1 MFNLLICIEND
12 DWNIHGKTHGTTSFP
27 ISRFLENTP
36 REISKQLKPINDFS
50 LKFIEN
56 LPALF
61 MTELFSRGKSDGG
74 YDELIK
80 LCIGRIINPRVNDGD
95 IEFEFSV
102 ERNFGEIKL
111 GRDEQKKYREILEA
125 GSFGLTRT
133 HWAIKDK
140 KLSDI
145 LAELGLG
152 DNYSTPDLDDEQ
164 RRLSSSPRE
173 NIKTIESIEEFLSTV
188 LSLDISKNNEV
199 FYRGH
204 ASKDFDLEPSLFRKN
219 EQGQFKYFHNEDVM
233 IRELLTVQP
242 VEFQPDRFMLDKL
255 VRMQHYGLPTRL
267 LDVTSNPLI
276 ALYFS
281 CSEIVKD
288 KDGNELDGQV
298 IIMETPKSEI
308 KFYDSDTVSCLS
320 HLALLSADQK
330 SKLQIEKMKCDQD
343 QSVVN
348 FNSCEVCSQLVHL
361 IKDEKS
367 YFKNI
372 IRPQDLNKILFVRG
386 RISNE
391 RISSQSGAFLIFG
404 NDAILPETGHS
415 TLKITK
421 INIKNKLKIMSQL
434 NVLNIN
440 ESTIYPGIEK
450 AAKEIAKKYCLLS
463 A

>member
-1 MFNLLICIEND
+1 
-12 DWNIHGKTHGTTSFP
+12 
-27 ISRFLENTP
+27 
-36 REISKQLKPINDFS
+36 
-50 LKFIEN
+50 
-56 LPALF
+56 
-61 MTELFSRGKSDGG
+61 MTELFSRDNDNGG

-80 LCIGRIINPRVNDGD
+80 ICTGKIISPRINDGD
-95 IEFEFSV
+95 IEFEFLV
-102 ERNFGEIKL
+102 EENFGEIEL
-111 GRDEQKKYREILEA
+111 NRDKQKQYREILEA

-133 HWAIKDK
+133 HWAIKNK
-140 KLSDI
+140 RLSDI
-145 LAELGLG
+145 LLELGLG
-152 DNYSTPDLDDEQ
+152 NNSSTTDLEDDQNGVHFLPE
-164 RRLSSSPRE
+164 E
-173 NIKTIESIEEFLSTV
+173 DIKTIDSIEEFLSTV
-188 LSLDISKNNEV
+188 LVLDVSKNNEV

-204 ASKDFDLEPSLFRKN
+204 ASKDFHLEPSLFRKN
-219 EQGQFKYFHNEDVM
+219 EQGQFKYFHNEDIM

-281 CSEIVKD
+281 CSEVVKD
-288 KDGNELDGQV
+288 THGNELDGQV

-308 KFYDSDTVSCLS
+308 KFFDSDTVSCLS
-320 HLALLSADQK
+320 HLALLSAEQK
-330 SKLQIEKMKCDQD
+330 SKLQIEKMEDDQEK
-343 QSVVN
+343 SVAN
-348 FNSCEVCSQLVHL
+348 FNNSEVCSQLVHL

-372 IRPQDLNKILFVRG
+372 VRPQDINKILFVRG

-421 INIKNKLKIMSQL
+421 INIKNKSKIMSQL
-434 NVLNIN
+434 NILNIN

-450 AAKEIAKKYCLLS
+450 AAKEISKKYSLLS
-463 A
+463 T